1 MIKTKIVCTIGPA
14 SRSPEVLERLVRAGM
29 DVARL
34 NFSHG
39 TREEHG
45 RVIADVRRVARRL
58 GRTVAVLQ
66 DLAGPKIR
74 IGPVRSGPV
83 VLEPGA
89 SFTLTARKVPG
100 DAAAVSINYPA
111 LVADVRKGDVLL
123 LSDGALELEV
133 VAVEGRDV
141 RCRVVIGGPLNSFKG
156 INLPARSLRAPSLTA
171 KDREDLR
178 FGLESDVDYVALSF
192 VRNAEDIA
200 TVRRHMKRCGGSV
213 PVIAKIEK
221 HEALDNMDAI
231 VEAADGIMVARG
243 DLGVETPLEK
253 IPQVQKALI
262 RKSRAAGKP
271 VITATQMLRSM
282 VDSPR
287 PTRAEVTDVAN
298 AILDGTD
305 AVMLSEETAMG
316 KYPVESVSMMDAIAR
331 ETERASRRPDGDGP
345 RRDGPG
351 PIPGSLPGAVARA
364 ASSLAAEVG
373 AAAIIT
379 FTQSGSTARLV
390 SRCRPDVPVLAYTPS
405 ERTRRQLA
413 LCWGVYPIVGA
424 NRAGTDG
431 MIAAALRAALSSG
444 LVWKGQTV
452 VITAG
457 VPPGRPGTTNLIKV
471 EKVPGVGPQQ

>member
-1 MIKTKIVCTIGPA
+1 MTGRDKSMIKTKVVCTIGPA
-14 SRSPEVLERLVRAGM
+14 SRSPEILERLVRAGM

-39 TREEHG
+39 TQEEHG
-45 RVIADVRRVARRL
+45 RVIAHLRRISRRL
-58 GRTVAVLQ
+58 GRPVAVLQ

-74 IGPVRSGPV
+74 IGPIRSGPV
-83 VLEPGA
+83 VLETGA
-89 SFTLTARKVPG
+89 DFTLTARKVPG
-100 DAAAVSINYPA
+100 DARAVSLDFPA
-111 LVADVRKGDVLL
+111 LAAAVRKGDILL

-133 VAVEGRDV
+133 VAVEEGDI

-156 INLPARSLRAPSLTA
+156 INVPARTLPTPSLTA
-171 KDREDLR
+171 KDRDDLR
-178 FGLESDVDYVALSF
+178 FGLRLDVDFVALSF
-192 VRNAEDIA
+192 VRSARDITA
-200 TVRRHMKRCGGSV
+200 VRRHMDRCGGSV

-221 HEALDNMDAI
+221 HEALDNIDAI

-262 RKSRAAGKP
+262 RKSRAAAKP

-305 AVMLSEETAMG
+305 AVMLSEETAVG
-316 KYPVESVSMMDAIAR
+316 KYPVESASMMVRIAA
-331 ETERASRRPDGDGP
+331 EAERMPSFIDGP
-345 RRDGPG
+345 FPDAPG

-364 ASSLAAEVG
+364 ASSLAADVG

-379 FTQSGSTARLV
+379 CTHSGSAARFV
-390 SRCRPDVPVLAYTPS
+390 SRCRPDVPILALTPS
-405 ERTRRQLA
+405 ERTRRELA
-413 LCWGVYPIVGA
+413 LCWGVLPILGE
-424 NRAGTDG
+424 NRAGTDD
-431 MIAAALRAALSSG
+431 MIAAALRSALKTG
-444 LVWKGQTV
+444 LVKKGQTV
-452 VITAG
+452 VVTAG
-457 VPPGRPGTTNLIKV
+457 VPTGQPGQLNLIKAEIV
-471 EKVPGVGPQQ
+471 R

>member
-14 SRSPEVLERLVRAGM
+14 SRSPETLERLIKTGM

-39 TREEHG
+39 TQKEHG
-45 RVIADVRRVARRL
+45 RTIADLRRIARRL
-58 GRTVAVLQ
+58 GRPVAVLQ

-74 IGPVRSGPV
+74 IGPVRDGPV
-83 VLEPGA
+83 TLEPGA
-89 SFTLTARKVPG
+89 AFTLTARKVPG
-100 DAAAVSINYPA
+100 DERTVSINYPA
-111 LVADVRKGDVLL
+111 MVEEVRKGDVLL

-133 VAVEGRDV
+133 VGVEGRDI
-141 RCRVVIGGPLNSFKG
+141 RCRVIIGGPLNSFKG
-156 INLPARSLRAPSLTA
+156 INLPARTLQTPSLTA
-171 KDREDLR
+171 KDRDDLR
-178 FGLESDVDYVALSF
+178 FGLGKEVDYVALSF
-192 VRNAEDIA
+192 VRDAGDIA
-200 TVRRHMKRCGGSV
+200 TVRRYMKRYGGSA

-231 VEAADGIMVARG
+231 IEAADGLMVARG

-262 RKSRAAGKP
+262 RKSREAGKP

-305 AVMLSEETAMG
+305 AVMLSEETAVG
-316 KYPVESVSMMDAIAR
+316 KYPVEAVSMMVRIAR
-331 ETERASRRPDGDGP
+331 EAEREPSFSGDAS
-345 RRDGPG
+345 PG
-351 PIPGSLPGAVARA
+351 AQAPIPGSLPAAVACA
-364 ASSLAAEVG
+364 ASSLAADVG

-390 SRCRPDVPVLAYTPS
+390 SRCRPVVPILAHTPT
-405 ERTRRQLA
+405 ERTRRRLA
-413 LCWGVYPIVGA
+413 LCWGVLPILGE
-424 NRAGTDG
+424 RMDSTDE
-431 MIAAALRAALSSG
+431 MIAAALRSALKTG
-444 LVWKGQTV
+444 LVKKGQTV

-457 VPPGRPGTTNLIKV
+457 VPTGVPGTTNLIKAEV
-471 EKVPGVGPQQ
+471 VT

>member
-1 MIKTKIVCTIGPA
+1 MKRETVLIKTKIVCTIGPA
-14 SRSPEVLERLVRAGM
+14 SSSKETLERLVRAGM

-39 TREEHG
+39 TQEEHR
-45 RVIADVRRVARRL
+45 RVITLLRRISSRL
-58 GRTVAVLQ
+58 GKPVAVLQ
-66 DLAGPKIR
+66 DLSGPKIR
-74 IGPVRSGPV
+74 IGPIRSGPV

-89 SFTLTARKVPG
+89 LFTLTARKVPG
-100 DAAAVSINYPA
+100 DARSVSISYPA
-111 LVADVRKGDVLL
+111 MVGEVRRGDVLL

-133 VAVEGRDV
+133 LSVEQRDI

-156 INLPARSLRAPSLTA
+156 INLPARTLRMPSLTA
-171 KDREDLR
+171 KDRDDLS
-178 FGLESDVDYVALSF
+178 FGLRSGVDYVAMSF
-192 VRNAEDIA
+192 VRTGEDIA
-200 TVRRHMKRCGGSV
+200 TVRRHMKRCGGYA

-231 VEAADGIMVARG
+231 VEAADGLMVARG

-253 IPQVQKALI
+253 IPRVQKTLI

-305 AVMLSEETAMG
+305 AVMLSEETAIG
-316 KYPVESVSMMDAIAR
+316 KYPVESASMMARIAR
-331 ETERASRRPDGDGP
+331 EAESGSEAWAGTQPVDLE
-345 RRDGPG
+345 
-351 PIPGSLPGAVARA
+351 PIAGSLPSAVAYA
-364 ASSLAAEVG
+364 ASRLAADVG

-390 SRCRPDVPVLAYTPS
+390 SRCRPGVPILALTPV
-405 ERTRRQLA
+405 ETTKRQLA
-413 LCWGVYPIVGA
+413 LCRGVLPILGA
-424 NRAGTDG
+424 RMADTDA
-431 MIAAALRAALSSG
+431 MIAAALRAALGSR
-444 LVWKGQTV
+444 LVRQGETV

-457 VPPGRPGTTNLIKV
+457 VPINRTGTTNLIKAEV
-471 EKVPGVGPQQ
+471 AR

>member
-14 SRSPEVLERLVRAGM
+14 SSSPEILERLVRAGM

-39 TREEHG
+39 TPEEHG
-45 RVIADVRRVARRL
+45 RIIALLRQISRRL
-58 GRTVAVLQ
+58 DRPVAILQ

-74 IGPVRSGPV
+74 IGPIRSGPI

-89 SFTLTARKVPG
+89 GFTLTARKVPG
-100 DAAAVSINYPA
+100 DAKAVSISYPA
-111 LVADVRKGDVLL
+111 MVSDVRRGDVLL

-133 VAVEGRDV
+133 VAIGGQDI

-156 INLPARSLRAPSLTA
+156 INLPARTLRTPSLTA
-171 KDREDLR
+171 KDRSDLR
-178 FGLESDVDYVALSF
+178 FGLRSDVDYVAMSF
-192 VRNAEDIA
+192 VRNAEDIE
-200 TVRRHMKRCGGSV
+200 TVRRYVKRCGGNV
-213 PVIAKIEK
+213 PLIAKIEK
-221 HEALDNMDAI
+221 HEAVDNMDAI
-231 VEAADGIMVARG
+231 VEAADGLMVARG

-253 IPQVQKALI
+253 IPQVQKTLI

-316 KYPVESVSMMDAIAR
+316 KYPVEAVSMMARIAR
-331 ETERASRRPDGDGP
+331 EAERTSASWAGP
-345 RRDGPG
+345 QHDRLE
-351 PIPGSLPGAVARA
+351 PIPGSLPSAVACA
-364 ASSLAAEVG
+364 ASSLAVDIG

-390 SRCRPDVPVLAYTPS
+390 SRCRPDIFILAETPVAKTQ
-405 ERTRRQLA
+405 RQLA
-413 LCWGVYPIVGA
+413 LCRGVVPILGEH
-424 NRAGTDG
+424 TDNTDDLV
-431 MIAAALRAALSSG
+431 AAALRSALRTG
-444 LVWKGQTV
+444 LVKRGQTV
-452 VITAG
+452 IMTAG
-457 VPPGRPGTTNLIKV
+457 IPINRPGTTNLIKAEV
-471 EKVPGVGPQQ
+471 VR

>member
-14 SRSPEVLERLVRAGM
+14 SSSPEVLERLIRAGM

-39 TREEHG
+39 TQAEHG
-45 RVIADVRRVARRL
+45 RVIALLRQISRRL
-58 GRTVAVLQ
+58 GRPAAVLQ
-66 DLAGPKIR
+66 DLSGPKIR
-74 IGPVRSGPV
+74 IGPIRSGPV

-89 SFTLTARKVPG
+89 AFTLTARKVPG
-100 DAAAVSINYPA
+100 DARAVSINYPA
-111 LVADVRKGDVLL
+111 MVADVRKGDALL

-133 VAVEGRDV
+133 VAVDGRDI
-141 RCRVVIGGPLNSFKG
+141 RCKVVIGGPLNSFKG
-156 INLPARSLRAPSLTA
+156 VNLPTRTIRTPSLTA
-171 KDREDLR
+171 KDRDDLS
-178 FGLESDVDYVALSF
+178 FGLRSDVDYVAMSF
-192 VRNAEDIA
+192 VRSADDIA
-200 TVRRHMKRCGGSV
+200 TVRRHMKRCGGNV

-231 VEAADGIMVARG
+231 IEAADGLMVARG

-262 RKSRAAGKP
+262 RKSLAAGKP

-305 AVMLSEETAMG
+305 AVMLSEETAVG
-316 KYPVESVSMMDAIAR
+316 KYPVEAVSMMVRIAR
-331 ETERASRRPDGDGP
+331 EAELASPSCAGP
-345 RRDGPG
+345 QPNCLE
-351 PIPGSLPGAVARA
+351 PIPGSLPSAVACA
-364 ASSLAAEVG
+364 ASSLATDIH

-390 SRCRPDVPVLAYTPS
+390 SRCRPNILILAHTPM
-405 ERTRRQLA
+405 EKTRRQLA
-413 LCWGVYPIVGA
+413 LCRGVLPILGEDIA
-424 NRAGTDG
+424 TTDK
-431 MIAAALRAALSSG
+431 MIDAAMRSAQRTG
-444 LVWKGQTV
+444 LVKKGQTV

-457 VPPGRPGTTNLIKV
+457 VPINRPGTTNLIKAEV
-471 EKVPGVGPQQ
+471 VK

>member
-14 SRSPEVLERLVRAGM
+14 SRSPQILERLILAGM

-39 TREEHG
+39 TQAEHG
-45 RVIADVRRVARRL
+45 QVITLIRRISSRL
-58 GRTVAVLQ
+58 GRPVAILQ

-74 IGPVRSGPV
+74 IGPIRSGPV
-83 VLEPGA
+83 TLDPGA
-89 SFTLTARKVPG
+89 IFTLTARKVPG
-100 DAAAVSINYPA
+100 DAKAVSISYPA
-111 LVADVRKGDVLL
+111 MVADVRKGDVLL
-123 LSDGALELEV
+123 LNDGALELEI
-133 VAVEGRDV
+133 VAVAGPDI

-156 INLPARSLRAPSLTA
+156 INLPARTLQTPSLTA
-171 KDREDLR
+171 KDKADLR
-178 FGLESDVDYVALSF
+178 FGLRSDVDYVAMSF
-192 VRNAEDIA
+192 VRSADDIA
-200 TVRRHMKRCGGSV
+200 RVRRFMKRCGGNA

-221 HEALDNMDAI
+221 HEALANMQAI
-231 VEAADGIMVARG
+231 VEASDGLMVARG

-298 AILDGTD
+298 AIWDGTD
-305 AVMLSEETAMG
+305 AVMLSEETAIG
-316 KYPVESVSMMDAIAR
+316 KYPVEAVSMMSGIAR
-331 ETERASRRPDGDGP
+331 ETELASREYAVLLPDCLE
-345 RRDGPG
+345 
-351 PIPGSLPGAVARA
+351 PIPGSLPSAVACA
-364 ASSLAAEVG
+364 ASSLAADVR

-390 SRCRPDVPVLAYTPS
+390 SRCRPDIPILAHTPVEKTK
-405 ERTRRQLA
+405 RQLA
-413 LCWGVYPIVGA
+413 LCRGVLPVLGEKMSS
-424 NRAGTDG
+424 TDR
-431 MIAAALRAALSSG
+431 MIDVAMKSALRTG
-444 LVWKGQTV
+444 IVKKGQTV

-457 VPPGRPGTTNLIKV
+457 VPMNRQGTTNLIKAEV
-471 EKVPGVGPQQ
+471 VK